1 MVSMIGRK
9 FNKLTVI
16 EECKERTKNGTKI
29 YKCLCDCGNYTNVI
43 GTQLRNGMTKSCGC
57 LRVEISGQ
65 NNTAHRK
72 TNTRLYNIYRGMI
85 QRCYNKNNKDY
96 KYYGQCGVSVYGDW
110 RNDFMSFYNWSMN
123 NGYKDNLTIDR
134 IDVNGNYEPN
144 NCRWVSQYEQQNN
157 RTNNLIVFYNN
168 KKQTLTK
175 WIKELN
181 LKNSYSTIYK
191 RLVNCGYDVY
201 DAFYKQQYEYRCKEK
216 AIENKLRKWLV
227 SKGIYAFGV
236 LKQNKTVPD
245 IGYHHKVFNGGYM
258 STSGIPDLS
267 ITIHGIDIRI
277 ECKQEKG
284 LLSIQQKR
292 ILEQIINSGG
302 YGFIL
307 KPSNYDDVVCF
318 LQAVINY
325 DYESID
331 AMYQIL
337 LYQTYELI
345 NARDRK

>member
-1 MVSMIGRK
+1 
-9 FNKLTVI
+9 
-16 EECKERTKNGTKI
+16 
-29 YKCLCDCGNYTNVI
+29 
-43 GTQLRNGMTKSCGC
+43 MTKSCGC
-57 LRVEISGQ
+57 LRVEVSGQ
-65 NNTAHRK
+65 NNTTHRK

-96 KYYGQCGVSVYGDW
+96 KYYGQCGISVYGNW
-110 RNDFMSFYNWSMN
+110 RNDFMNFYNWSMS
-123 NGYKDNLTIDR
+123 NGYKKGLTIDR

-191 RLVNCGYDVY
+191 RLVKYGYDVY
-201 DAFYKQQYEYRCKEK
+201 DAFYTQQYEYRCKEK
-216 AIENKLRKWLV
+216 AIENKLRKWLA

-236 LKQNKTVPD
+236 LKQNKTVPE
-245 IGYHHKVFNGGYM
+245 IGYHHKIFNGGYM
-258 STSGIPDLS
+258 CTVGVPDLS
-267 ITIHGIDIRI
+267 ITIHSIDIRI

-307 KPSNYDDVVCF
+307 KPSNYDDVICF
-318 LQAVINY
+318 LQAVINHDY
-325 DYESID
+325 DSMN